1 MGYARVAVCHIRRR
15 LRVAGIDI
23 AEIIAPY
30 LRAYPLAVGV
40 LVFCGRGRRKALDEV
55 AECRS
60 LGGAVGILRLP
71 VEPDIRH
78 IFRGKVPAVF
88 FYKLLIKHRVV
99 RIVIRRGALGNIGIH
114 ILAEPAPDAPE
125 QLIGQ
130 LAAPDISVHRIVSRL
145 TQENAELRIS
155 HALDGLSEEAAA
167 YPAVPRACYF
177 IAQAG
182 FVDAAFFWDCSPA
195 QFYLI
200 ELARL
205 VKFIVL
211 FERSAGHYIKHD
223 IRYALFIL
231 AAGKMRNSLEKLLIF
246 IDIYALFT
254 RLPELNHQLLG
265 IQLPRMER
273 RIVGSDAR
281 PAFFVADALGAA
293 GQQFIERNIEYLR
306 EYYQIVHRRLR
317 VVTLPL
323 LHRLA

>member
-1 MGYARVAVCHIRRR
+1 MGYARVAVRHIRRR
-15 LRVAGIDI
+15 LRIAGIDI
-23 AEIIAPY
+23 AKIISPY
-30 LRAYPLAVGV
+30 LRAYPLAVRI
-40 LVFCGRGRRKALDEV
+40 LVFCGRRRSKAFDEV
-55 AECRS
+55 AESRAFGS
-60 LGGAVGILRLP
+60 AVGILRLP

-78 IFRGKVPAVF
+78 IFRGKIPAVF
-88 FYKLLIKHRVV
+88 FYKLLIEHRIV
-99 RIVIRRGALGNIGIH
+99 RIVVRRGALGNIGIH

-167 YPAVPRACYF
+167 YPAVPRAGYF

-182 FVDAAFFWDCSPA
+182 LVNATFFGDRSPA
-195 QFYLI
+195 QFDLV

-205 VKFIVL
+205 IKFIVL

-223 IRYALFIL
+223 IRYALFIFT
-231 AAGKMRNSLEKLLIF
+231 AGKMRNSLEKLLIF